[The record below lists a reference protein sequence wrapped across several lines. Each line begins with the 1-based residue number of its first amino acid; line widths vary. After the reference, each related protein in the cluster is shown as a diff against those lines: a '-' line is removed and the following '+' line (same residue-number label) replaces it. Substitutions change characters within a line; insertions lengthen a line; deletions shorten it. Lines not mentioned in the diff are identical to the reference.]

1 MAASKSSLESE
12 IAAWLVKAIAHET
25 FIDAIDGRTS
35 IDTAFNSFSDDS
47 VIPAFGFDHLS
58 RRANIRAA
66 ATVLRNL
73 TLLEVV
79 SVDKSISLTTGEV
92 LRPDVLCFNPESR
105 TLVVFE
111 IKRDKL
117 TERQAIT
124 ELAGYE
130 QELRNALPLLGDFDV
145 NFIVLSTQWDTLLD
159 HAVSNFNAWSGKYC
173 LALKVSTGRDR
184 FSLTC
189 HVPNAWQLRGGIG
202 LPEEAL
208 QTVDLVLYEEESE
221 ESGDQVP
228 SEILTAINIIARSGD
243 RHDSH
248 GFLMLWRDT
257 ADYGNGRWALTL
269 CGVDPFAMHEW
280 CSNQGLPTRSSKL
293 TEYLSTNA
301 TDLAGRAPEAIFK
314 IAKEAF
320 PLFSGRYRPTF
331 ENLFSWTDKLFLI
344 RRRAIPVRFEFW
356 GVFGD
361 YAREFVCHSLV
372 RNRYLP
378 YIEHNGL
385 DWCEP
390 SVALPLVGI
399 ICGDVPFRG
408 GEIRCRDALSAGV
421 TIGLHEALSKIS
433 DASAAEEGKLHA
445 LLRWTMLESVRLG
458 IEMAE
463 IYRTVAEILKPMPT
477 LSSAVATRTA
487 SVVALADWVE
497 DHMIGEE
504 HPEHQLCFQIGRSG
518 AVFFSPWLDQQ
529 EQQAFLDA
537 HGETLASS
545 LRNALRVLL
554 AEDAINDL
562 DLASMPALHRFLDV
576 LRTSAKSNL
585 ADGASPLDVV
595 SAEELLRAFRDHGVE
610 GLDEMIPAV
619 LHTVEPLTDL
629 VVDWDGMRES
639 IRKIFES
646 GCQWPVVYLSQNG
659 SLGVGEVEP
668 AYRNVLDPVQNPGL
682 EVYFCDEKAVAHM
695 LVKMKWPE
703 LEEMLGKPRL
713 SDQ

>member
-1 MAASKSSLESE
+1 MKTSKSSLESE
-12 IAAWLVKAIAHET
+12 IAAWLVKAIEDET
-25 FIDAIDGRTS
+25 LLDAIDDRAS
-35 IDTAFNSFSDDS
+35 IETAFNSFSDDS

-130 QELRNALPLLGDFDV
+130 QELRNTLPMLGDFDV

-173 LALKVSTGRDR
+173 LALKVSANRRR
-184 FSLTC
+184 FSLAC
-189 HVPNAWQLRGGIG
+189 YVPNAWQLRGGIG

-221 ESGDQVP
+221 ESGDHVP
-228 SEILTAINIIARSGD
+228 SEILTAINIITRSGD

-257 ADYGNGRWALTL
+257 ADFGNGRWALTL

-280 CSNQGLPTRSSKL
+280 CSSRGLPTRASKL
-293 TEYLSTNA
+293 TEYLSTNV
-301 TDLAGRAPEAIFK
+301 TDMAGRAPTAIFK

-320 PLFSGRYRPTF
+320 PLFSGKYRPMF
-331 ENLFSWTDKLFLI
+331 ENLFSWSDKLTLI
-344 RRRAIPVRFEFW
+344 RRRAIPVCFEFW
-356 GVFGD
+356 GVLGD

-399 ICGDVPFRG
+399 ISGDIPFRG
-408 GEIRCRDALSAGV
+408 GEIRCRDALFAGV
-421 TIGLHEALSKIS
+421 TLGLHEALSKIS
-433 DASAAEEGKLHA
+433 DASATEEEKLLA
-445 LLRWTMLESVRLG
+445 LLRWAMLESIRLG

-463 IYRTVAEILKPMPT
+463 IYRTVAEIVEPMPT
-477 LSSAVATRTA
+477 LSSAPENRTA
-487 SVVALADWVE
+487 SIVALADWVE
-497 DHMIGEE
+497 NHLIGEKN
-504 HPEHQLCFQIGRSG
+504 PAHQLCFQIGRSG
-518 AVFFSPWLDQQ
+518 AVFFSPWLDRK
-529 EQQAFLDA
+529 EQQAFLHA
-537 HGETLASS
+537 NGETLASL
-545 LRNALRVLL
+545 LRSALGMLL
-554 AEDAINDL
+554 SEGATNDL
-562 DLASMPALHRFLDV
+562 DLASMPALCRFLDA
-576 LRTSAKSNL
+576 LRTGAKDHVS
-585 ADGASPLDVV
+585 DGASPLDVV
-595 SAEELLRAFRDHGVE
+595 SAEALLYSFRDHGVD

-629 VVDWDGMRES
+629 AIDWNGMRES

-646 GCQWPVVYLSQNG
+646 GCHWPVVYLSQNG
-659 SLGVGEVEP
+659 SFGVGEVEP
-668 AYRNVLDPVQNPGL
+668 AYQNVLDPVRDPGL
-682 EVYFCDEKAVAHM
+682 EVYFCDEKALAHT

-703 LEEMLGKPRL
+703 LEEKLGKPRL